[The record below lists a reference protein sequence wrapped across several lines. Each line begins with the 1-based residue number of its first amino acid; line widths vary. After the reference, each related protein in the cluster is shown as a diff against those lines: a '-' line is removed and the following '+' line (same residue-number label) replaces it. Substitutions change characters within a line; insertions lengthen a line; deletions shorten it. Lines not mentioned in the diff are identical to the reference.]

1 MMAIDDSRARREKRR
16 KLRNFGLTVGIA
28 FGVLAALL
36 FWREKAHYVYFAVIS
51 AVFLLLGVLAPAA
64 LKPVEKVWM
73 KAAGAMGWV
82 MTRVILTILFFAVF
96 TPIGLLARLLGKD
109 FLSLRM
115 DQAAST
121 YWIYRE
127 PRELTKQDYEKQ
139 F

>member
-1 MMAIDDSRARREKRR
+1 MASDDSQAHRVTRR

-28 FGVLAALL
+28 FGVLGALL
-36 FWREKAHYVYFAVIS
+36 FWRDKAHYVYFAVIS
-51 AVFLLLGVLAPAA
+51 AAFLGLGLLVPAA

-73 KAAGAMGWV
+73 TAANALGWV
-82 MTRVILTILFFAVF
+82 MTRVILTVLFFAVF

-109 FLSLRM
+109 FLNLKTDES
-115 DQAAST
+115 ATS

-127 PRELTKQDYEKQ
+127 PRDLTREDYEKQ

>member
-1 MMAIDDSRARREKRR
+1 MATENVSARREQRR

-36 FWREKAHYVYFAVIS
+36 LWRDRAHYVYFAVVS
-51 AVFLLLGVLAPAA
+51 VAFLGLGLLIPTV

-73 KAAGAMGWV
+73 TFAGAMGWV
-82 MTRVILTILFFAVF
+82 MTRVILCVLFFAVF
-96 TPIGLLARLLGKD
+96 TPIGLIARLLGKD
-109 FLSLRM
+109 FLNLKM
-115 DQAAST
+115 DKSAQT

-127 PRELTKQDYEKQ
+127 ARDLTKEDYEKQ